1 MTLHAVRFALINAAL
16 LGTGCGPAEV
26 QAPGNEAVAQLESG
40 LSTGESDR
48 LLFLREEEKLARDV
62 YLTLGAQWGTP
73 IFTNIAASEQ
83 THMDSVA
90 QLLTRYQLPDPAA
103 GRGVGEFQNTT
114 LQALYTQLVTQGSAS
129 LVGGLTVGATIEDL
143 DIRDLE
149 RMIADTSRPD
159 LIKVY
164 ENLMKGSRNHLRSFT
179 AQLEAQGVTYVP
191 QFIDQAAFEAIV
203 DSAPERGGR

>member
-1 MTLHAVRFALINAAL
+1 MTKYLWFALINAAL
-16 LGTGCGPAEV
+16 LGTGCGPADA
-26 QAPGNEAVAQLESG
+26 QAPENEAMAQIESG
-40 LSTGESDR
+40 LTTGETDR

-90 QLLTRYQLPDPAA
+90 QLLTRYQLADPAA

-129 LVGGLTVGATIEDL
+129 LVDGLTVGATIEDL

-149 RMIADTSRPD
+149 RMIADTTRPD

-203 DSAPERGGR
+203 GSAPERGGR